1 MSLVRALRRVLR
13 PGAIRGPSMSLVR
26 ALRRVLRP
34 GAIRF
39 DGDYP
44 AWDEARRESSGYADE
59 AIVRK
64 MCDAELAVK
73 RGEAADARDGVLFD
87 RMQYSLPVM
96 AALGRIAKPRL
107 RVIDFGGAFG
117 GSYRQ
122 YKAFHG
128 KAVTW
133 AVVEQPAM
141 VKLGR
146 EHFQDADLQFHP
158 TLEDAGPAD
167 AILLS
172 STLQYLPA
180 PYKLINAILAA
191 HIPHVIIDR
200 TPCSAQQRDVL
211 AVQKVPAEIYAASY
225 PCWIFSRERLLQAFS
240 PGYRLVA
247 SFSDASGTW
256 RGQATDFELAGF
268 LFDAR

>member
-1 MSLVRALRRVLR
+1 MRLARAFGRILGHR
-13 PGAIRGPSMSLVR
+13 S
-26 ALRRVLRP
+26 
-34 GAIRF
+34 IRF
-39 DGDYP
+39 DGDYDG
-44 AWDEARRESSGYADE
+44 WDEAQRVSGDYADE
-59 AIVRK
+59 TIVRK
-64 MCDAELAVK
+64 MCEAELAVK
-73 RGEAADARDGVLFD
+73 RGDAADARDGVLFD
-87 RMQYSLPVM
+87 RVQYSLPVM

-128 KAVTW
+128 KPASW
-133 AVVEQPAM
+133 AVVEQAAM
-141 VKLGR
+141 VDLGKK
-146 EHFQDADLQFHP
+146 HFENAELDFHP
-158 TLEDAGPAD
+158 SLESALSGGPAD

-172 STLQYLPA
+172 SALQYLRT
-180 PYKLINAILAA
+180 PYELVRAILGA

-200 TPCSAQQRDVL
+200 TPCSAQPRDIL

-225 PCWIFSRERLLQAFS
+225 PCWIFSRERLMEAFS
-240 PGYRLVA
+240 LGYSLMA

-256 RGQATDFELAGF
+256 RAQATDFELAGF

>member
-1 MSLVRALRRVLR
+1 MKLARAFGRILGHR
-13 PGAIRGPSMSLVR
+13 S
-26 ALRRVLRP
+26 
-34 GAIRF
+34 IRF
-39 DGDYP
+39 DGDYR
-44 AWDEARRESSGYADE
+44 AWDEAQRDSSGYADE
-59 AIVRK
+59 AIARK

-73 RGEAADARDGVLFD
+73 RGEAADARDGVVFD

-96 AALGRIAKPRL
+96 AALGRIAKPKP

-128 KAVTW
+128 KPASW

-146 EHFQDADLQFHP
+146 EHFQDAELVFHP
-158 TLEDAGPAD
+158 TLETAGPAD

-172 STLQYLPA
+172 SALQYLPK
-180 PYKLINAILAA
+180 PDELIGAILAA
-191 HIPHVIIDR
+191 RIPYVIIDR
-200 TPCSAQQRDVL
+200 TPCSAQARDIL

-240 PGYRLVA
+240 PGYRLGA

-256 RGQATDFELAGF
+256 RAQATDFELAGF